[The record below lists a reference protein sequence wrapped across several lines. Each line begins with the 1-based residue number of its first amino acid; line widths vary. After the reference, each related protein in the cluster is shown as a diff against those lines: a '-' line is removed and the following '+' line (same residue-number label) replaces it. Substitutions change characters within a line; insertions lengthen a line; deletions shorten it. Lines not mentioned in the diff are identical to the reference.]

1 MSVENLLPRVSDGP
15 IEQYVPFVILGRGTM
30 LPQYQAIITAGKIG
44 CPTRRPR
51 LPHVL
56 SVTDCLPVF
65 LIPPRGG

>member
-30 LPQYQAIITAGKIG
+30 LPQYQAKVIAWKIG

-51 LPHVL
+51 LPHVP
-56 SVTDCLPVF
+56 SVTGYLPVF
-65 LIPPRGG
+65 LILPRGG